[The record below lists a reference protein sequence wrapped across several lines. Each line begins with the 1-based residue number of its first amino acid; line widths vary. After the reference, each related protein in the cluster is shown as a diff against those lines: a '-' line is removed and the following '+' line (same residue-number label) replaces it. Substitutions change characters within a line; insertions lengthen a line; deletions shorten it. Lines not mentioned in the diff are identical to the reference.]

1 MVFII
6 ESQVAYIRDAI
17 RAMRHQRRTPP
28 SSRPRRGAATWNDDL
43 QRRMHRTVW
52 NTGGCSSWYLDAHGK
67 NTVLWPRSTFTF
79 RRRLAEFD
87 VGGVRR
93 RRPAPTNHQ
102 EKVSA

>member
-1 MVFII
+1 MM
-6 ESQVAYIRDAI
+6 EAQVRYLV
-17 RAMRHQRRTPP
+17 
-28 SSRPRRGAATWNDDL
+28 DL
-43 QRRMHRTVW
+43 LRRMDEAGVATVEPRPEVEREWDAGVQRALARTVW

-87 VGGVRR
+87 VAAYEVAG
-93 RRPAPTNHQ
+93 PTDSNDS